1 MYLRERQLLAYLQ
14 SCGRNHRLCSQ
25 EQEFK
30 MSGKETSY
38 GTIFKTTFLFGFVQ
52 VFRIIVGVVKNKIVA
67 VLLGTE
73 GVGLLGVYSSAISL
87 LQQGAGLGISQ
98 SGVRDIADA
107 NGKND
112 KSQFSRAI
120 NVINKVILLSGLLGC
135 VVTLILSKF
144 LSEWTLGNNAHTIG
158 YCVLGVAVA
167 FNIINEGKQAILKG
181 MRQMKALANA
191 SMIGV
196 SVGLITAVPI
206 YYFFGK
212 EGIIPELLIA
222 SISAYLVSGYYVRKI
237 QYDKEAVG
245 VKEAVQASRATFSAG
260 VTLMLS
266 SFLAQLAN
274 LIIISYIRS
283 HGGLEDVGIFN
294 AGSVIMTSYFGV
306 MITALS
312 TDYFPRISAVWND
325 NLAMQEELNRQS
337 IVSLLLCCPLFVI
350 FITLMPLFIKI
361 LYTNEFLPA
370 VDFIKFGVIGTIITI
385 VSNQVD
391 MILVAKFKVR
401 IMFVVAVFYRLLQV
415 FVNILLYQYCGLM
428 GTGISLAIM
437 GCIHLIVMVSIVYK
451 LYGIKFSKTFLKL
464 SSVVFCFVVVSI
476 LLLSFGSDTSRYV
489 VGSIII
495 VLSTLFSLYVCNT
508 KLKIDLLKLIKI
520 K

>member
-1 MYLRERQLLAYLQ
+1 
-14 SCGRNHRLCSQ
+14 
-25 EQEFK
+25 
-30 MSGKETSY
+30 MSRKETSY

-107 NGKND
+107 NGKQD
-112 KSQFSRAI
+112 RTLFSRAI
-120 NVINKVILLSGLLGC
+120 NIINKIVLLTGLLGC
-135 VVTLILSKF
+135 VTTLILSHF
-144 LSEWTLGNNAHTIG
+144 LSEWTLGNTAHTTG
-158 YCVLGVAVA
+158 YCILGITVA

-181 MRQMKALANA
+181 MRQMRALANA
-191 SMIGV
+191 SIIGV
-196 SVGLITAVPI
+196 SIGFITAVPL

-222 SISAYLVSGYYVRKI
+222 SITACLVSNYFVGKI
-237 QYDKEAVG
+237 QYDKEKISI
-245 VKEAVQASRATFSAG
+245 KEAVQASKATFTTGA
-260 VTLMLS
+260 TLMLS

-274 LIIISYIRS
+274 LVIISYIRS
-283 HGGLEDVGIFN
+283 HGGLADVGIFN
-294 AGSVIMTSYFGV
+294 AGSIIMTSYFGV

-325 NLAMQEELNRQS
+325 NSAIQEELNRQS

-361 LYTNEFLPA
+361 LYTDEFLPA
-370 VDFIKFGVIGTIITI
+370 VDFIKFGVIGTMITI

-391 MILVAKFKVR
+391 MILVAKFKVK
-401 IMFVVAVFYRLLQV
+401 IILIVAVFYRLLQV
-415 FVNILLYQYCGLM
+415 LINILLYNYYGLI

-437 GCIHLIVMVSIVYK
+437 GAVHLIIMVTIVYK
-451 LYGIKFSKTFLKL
+451 LYCIKFNSAFIKFS
-464 SSVVFCFVVVSI
+464 SI
-476 LLLSFGSDTSRYV
+476 VCGF
-489 VGSIII
+489 I
-495 VLSTLFSLYVCNT
+495 VLSILVLNVSNMVYRYIFGLCLFILSLITSFFVCEN
-508 KLKIDLLKLIKI
+508 KLDIKI
-520 K
+520 TKYVKWKL

>member
-1 MYLRERQLLAYLQ
+1 
-14 SCGRNHRLCSQ
+14 
-25 EQEFK
+25 

-52 VFRIIVGVVKNKIVA
+52 VFKIIVGVVKNKIVA

-107 NGKND
+107 NGKQD
-112 KSQFSRAI
+112 RTLFSRAI
-120 NVINKVILLSGLLGC
+120 NIINKIVLLTGLLGC
-135 VVTLILSKF
+135 VTTLILSHF
-144 LSEWTLGNNAHTIG
+144 LSEWTLGNTAHTIG
-158 YCVLGVAVA
+158 YCILGITVA

-191 SMIGV
+191 SIIGV
-196 SVGLITAVPI
+196 SIGFITAVPL

-222 SISAYLVSGYYVRKI
+222 SITACLVSNYFVGKI
-237 QYDKEAVG
+237 QYDKEKISI
-245 VKEAVQASRATFSAG
+245 KEAAQASKATFTTGA
-260 VTLMLS
+260 TLMLS

-274 LIIISYIRS
+274 LVIISYIRS
-283 HGGLEDVGIFN
+283 HGGLADVGIFN
-294 AGSVIMTSYFGV
+294 AGTIIMTSYFGV

-325 NLAMQEELNRQS
+325 NSAIQEELNRQS

-361 LYTNEFLPA
+361 LYTDEFLPA
-370 VDFIKFGVIGTIITI
+370 VDFIKFGVIGTMITI

-391 MILVAKFKVR
+391 MILVAKFKVK
-401 IMFVVAVFYRLLQV
+401 IILIVAVFYRLLQV
-415 FVNILLYQYCGLM
+415 LINILLYNYYGLI

-437 GCIHLIVMVSIVYK
+437 GAVHLIIMVTIVYK
-451 LYGIKFSKTFLKL
+451 SYGIKFNKKFLRL
-464 SSVVFCFVVVSI
+464 SSVVVFFIIISI
-476 LLLSFGSDTSRYV
+476 LLLNLENDTFKY
-489 VGSIII
+489 GLLGCIII
-495 VLSTLFSLYVCNT
+495 VLSTLFSLYVCHY
-508 KLKIDLLKLIKI
+508 KLKINFLKLIKI

>member
-1 MYLRERQLLAYLQ
+1 
-14 SCGRNHRLCSQ
+14 
-25 EQEFK
+25 

-52 VFRIIVGVVKNKIVA
+52 VFKIIVGVVKNKIVA

-107 NGKND
+107 NGKQD
-112 KSQFSRAI
+112 RTLFSRAI
-120 NVINKVILLSGLLGC
+120 NIINKIVLLTGLLGC
-135 VVTLILSKF
+135 VTTLILSHF
-144 LSEWTLGNNAHTIG
+144 LSEWTLGNTAHTIG
-158 YCVLGVAVA
+158 YCILGITVA

-191 SMIGV
+191 SIIGV
-196 SVGLITAVPI
+196 SIGFITAVPL

-222 SISAYLVSGYYVRKI
+222 SITACLVSNYFVGKI
-237 QYDKEAVG
+237 QYDKEKISI
-245 VKEAVQASRATFSAG
+245 KEAVQASKATFTTGA
-260 VTLMLS
+260 TLMLS

-274 LIIISYIRS
+274 LVIISYIRS
-283 HGGLEDVGIFN
+283 HGGLADVGIFN
-294 AGSVIMTSYFGV
+294 AGTIIMTSYFGV

-325 NLAMQEELNRQS
+325 NSAIQEELNRQS

-361 LYTNEFLPA
+361 LYTDEFLPA
-370 VDFIKFGVIGTIITI
+370 VDFIKFGVIGTMITI

-391 MILVAKFKVR
+391 MILVAKFKVK
-401 IMFVVAVFYRLLQV
+401 IILIVAVFYRLLQV
-415 FVNILLYQYCGLM
+415 LINILLYNYYGLI

-437 GCIHLIVMVSIVYK
+437 GAVHLIIMVTIVYK
-451 LYGIKFSKTFLKL
+451 SYGIKFNKKFLRL
-464 SSVVFCFVVVSI
+464 SSVVVFFIIISI
-476 LLLSFGSDTSRYV
+476 LLLNLENDTFKY
-489 VGSIII
+489 GLLGCIII
-495 VLSTLFSLYVCNT
+495 VLSTLFSLYVCHY
-508 KLKIDLLKLIKI
+508 KLKINFLKLIKI